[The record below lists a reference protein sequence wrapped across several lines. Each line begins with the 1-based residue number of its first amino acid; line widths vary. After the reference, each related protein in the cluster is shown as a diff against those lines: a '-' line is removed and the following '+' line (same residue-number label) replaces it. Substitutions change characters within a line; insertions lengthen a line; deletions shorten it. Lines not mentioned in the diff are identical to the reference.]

1 MAQHYIVILEA
12 NSFSLPPSLEEYPR
26 LLSSIIN
33 CRLAAGMKPSCRR
46 LKFFTSLKD
55 ERMKNGV
62 ERVQIER
69 KNGVKLDK

>member
-1 MAQHYIVILEA
+1 MARHYIVILED
-12 NSFSLPPSLEEYPR
+12 NSFSLPPSLEECPR

-55 ERMKNGV
+55 ERVKNGV
-62 ERVQIER
+62 EKVPIDR
-69 KNGVKLDK
+69 KKWGKIR